1 VSAVDHTAG
10 AAPFHVVV
18 VSYRTPRLLD
28 RCLESLRPEIA
39 AGRATV
45 AVVDNAPGDG
55 SAALVRERHPAVEL
69 FEPGTNLGFGAA
81 VDLGAHGSD
90 AAWICPANA
99 DVALRPGA
107 LDALLRAGAEDPDA
121 GILAPRLLAP
131 DGSTQHSVHPFPDLR
146 FTAAFNA
153 GLVQRSARRRRLHV
167 LEGSW
172 DPDVPRRVPW
182 AHGAF
187 LAIRRDAWDAIG
199 GFDPS
204 MWMYA
209 EDLDV
214 CWRAAQIG
222 RPTRYVPDAHVDH
235 EIAAATGTAF
245 GDDRARRFMAATYR
259 WQAARRSPAVAVAV
273 AALNVAGAAARA
285 VVGAAPGRAAHRAWT
300 RDHLLGARDGLRR
313 RAG

>member
-1 VSAVDHTAG
+1 VS
-10 AAPFHVVV
+10 APFHVVV
-18 VSYRTPRLLD
+18 VSYRTPGLLD
-28 RCLESLRPEIA
+28 RCLESLTPEIA
-39 AGRATV
+39 AGRASV
-45 AVVDNAPGDG
+45 VVVDNAPGDG
-55 SAALVRERHPAVEL
+55 SAELVRERHADVRL
-69 FEPGTNLGFGAA
+69 VEPGTNLGFGAA
-81 VDLGAHGSD
+81 VDLGAVGSR

-99 DVALRPGA
+99 DVAVRPGA
-107 LDALLRAGAEDPDA
+107 LRALLAAGDADPDA

-131 DGSTQHSVHPFPDLR
+131 DGATQHSVHPFPGVR
-146 FTAAFNA
+146 FAAAFNA
-153 GLVQRSARRRRLHV
+153 GLVQRSPRSRRRHV

-172 DPDVPRRVPW
+172 DADEPRRVPW

-187 LAIRRDAWDAIG
+187 LAIRRETWDAIG

-214 CWRAAQIG
+214 CWRAARDG
-222 RPTRYVPDAHVDH
+222 WPTRYVPDAHVDH

-259 WQAARRSPAVAVAV
+259 WQATRRSSGVAAAV
-273 AALNVAGAAARA
+273 AALNVAGAAGRA
-285 VVGAAPGRAAHRAWT
+285 VLDAPPGRAAHRAWT

-313 RAG
+313 